1 MIKICIRAA
10 EPKDK
15 TARLEVKERREEG
28 EEGEKRKGEGEEGA
42 LVQCKRNDASF
53 ILKI

>member
-28 EEGEKRKGEGEEGA
+28 EEGEKRKGGGGGGGTSTMQKERCQ
-42 LVQCKRNDASF
+42 LYT
-53 ILKI
+53 